1 MGGQLTVD
9 KRRRRQCLHT
19 SYENMQMIFNKFVD
33 LVISNLHS
41 YLIVQINW
49 TDVPKFHFVAVQLFC
64 KVLL

>member
-33 LVISNLHS
+33 LVSRSSNIKLTFLS
-41 YLIVQINW
+41 DSAN
-49 TDVPKFHFVAVQLFC
+49 
-64 KVLL
+64 